1 MAWKFSVENN
11 FSDTFLSFIGMFC
24 LVSCKEVR
32 NLHCNNCFH
41 SHSPPKCLLFYCGR
55 WFPSNWCFYTP
66 FTDSLAPD
74 PVSTHRSRHSL
85 SHRQSKRM
93 PFQVDW
99 ETWPPRMSGR
109 RRLTKSGD
117 RWCDPCQR
125 VAKSEQKKLFT
136 KDFNMQNFNQF
147 GIYDEWHIIIRL
159 LIILP
164 WHIRPRLQSKA
175 FPFYL
180 PSPCP

>member
-1 MAWKFSVENN
+1 MLTILLWKVFS
-11 FSDTFLSFIGMFC
+11 S
-24 LVSCKEVR
+24 
-32 NLHCNNCFH
+32 NL
-41 SHSPPKCLLFYCGR
+41 
-55 WFPSNWCFYTP
+55 CFYTP

-117 RWCDPCQR
+117 RWCDPCLR
-125 VAKSEQKKLFT
+125 VAISEQRNHFT
-136 KDFNMQNFNQF
+136 KDFNKDNFNQF

-159 LIILP
+159 LIIFL
-164 WHIRPRLQSKA
+164 HEASKYNRISLWSRIESCLGFRMPHLGKCVTLLHPMTVTA
-175 FPFYL
+175 RDQM
-180 PSPCP
+180 